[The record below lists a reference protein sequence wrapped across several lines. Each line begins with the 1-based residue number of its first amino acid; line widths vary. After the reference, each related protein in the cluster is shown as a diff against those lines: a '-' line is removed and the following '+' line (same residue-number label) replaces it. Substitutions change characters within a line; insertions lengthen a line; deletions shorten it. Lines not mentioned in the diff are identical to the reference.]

1 MPPSCGKRD
10 ASSVTTSPCGMK
22 KNSAASTHSASA
34 LGPALPA
41 VASHRSPTTA
51 TRLKRTRSRRPSTRG
66 SALSEGASA
75 GRAEALRETS
85 VIRGRL
91 EAEQVAG
98 LQEEGVVGAV
108 VPVEPDA
115 ARELERLRQRTHVG
129 IACPV
134 AEEEHR
140 ARIRLI

>member
-10 ASSVTTSPCGMK
+10 ASSVTTRPCGMK
-22 KNSAASTHSASA
+22 KNTAASTQSASA

-41 VASHRSPTTA
+41 VASHRKPTTA
-51 TRLKRTRSRRPSTRG
+51 ARLKRTRSRRPSARG
-66 SALSEGASA
+66 SALSGTASA
-75 GRAEALRETS
+75 GRPEAGALRETS

-98 LQEEGVVGAV
+98 LHEEGVVGAI

-129 IACPV
+129 VSGAI

-140 ARIRLI
+140 